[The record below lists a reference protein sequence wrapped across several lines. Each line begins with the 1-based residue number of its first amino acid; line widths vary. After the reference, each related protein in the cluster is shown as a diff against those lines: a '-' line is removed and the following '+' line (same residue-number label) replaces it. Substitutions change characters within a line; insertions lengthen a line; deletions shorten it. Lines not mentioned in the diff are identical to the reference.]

1 MKVSYFALLRE
12 ATKKRSEIR
21 ERPAATVRDLL
32 NDLVAE
38 YGPNFARWI
47 MKDGELAGFAIVLV
61 NGQDVRGLQGL
72 DTPLTPD
79 SDVFIFPPLAGG

>member
-12 ATKKRSEIR
+12 ATKKRSEIW
-21 ERPAATVRDLL
+21 ERPAPTVRDLL
-32 NDLVAE
+32 RDLVAE
-38 YGPNFARWI
+38 YGPNFSRWI
-47 MKDGELAGFAIVLV
+47 LKDGELAGFAIILV